1 MHELQQMKPIGK
13 TIPKKESVAILD
25 RLRYAPSIREVDIF
39 RRAFIFRAHK
49 IGVNHSDIAAM
60 TGISR
65 QRVAQVIYNIKPTL
79 LDLTEPVDTNLLMG
93 DYRVVHAVTNICR
106 KVQVRERWEESEQF
120 RYAMMR
126 LVGYTL

>member
-49 IGVNHSDIAAM
+49 IGVNHSDIATM

-65 QRVAQVIYNIKPTL
+65 QRVAQVIYNIKPDL
-79 LDLTEPVDTNLLMG
+79 LDLTEPVDLDLLTG
-93 DYRVVHAVTNICR
+93 DYRIVHAVTNM
-106 KVQVRERWEESEQF
+106 RERWEESEQF
-120 RYAMMR
+120 RHAMMR